1 MDLKSLIKHLDK
13 TPAGDINLINCWIKS
28 VQGLDEC
35 VISQSLFRRGILPPR
50 PQRLDKKT
58 LVMATNRLAI
68 WRFFE
73 RYVSVDVK
81 SRGAH
86 WKNPFDEFGKDF
98 LRIFNGWKPIMISE
112 VNRHLDKNG
121 GHHHLFDDVM
131 SLANAAFLETLERQ
145 AMDLLA
151 MSKKA
156 QLIPF
161 HLKLRYAIQRHVHQ
175 GFPDLVGGGVRI
187 GFDSKAFKEDRPVFV
202 PFEDYMRSIEGSDE
216 D

>member
-1 MDLKSLIKHLDK
+1 MELQNLLDSLDE
-13 TPAGDINLINCWIKS
+13 TPDGDIKLINQWIKS
-28 VQGLDEC
+28 THRLGED
-35 VISQSLFRRGILPPR
+35 VITAAHFRRGILPPP

-58 LVMATNRLAI
+58 LVLFTNRLSI

-73 RYVSVDVK
+73 RFVSVTVK
-81 SRGAH
+81 ESGAH

-98 LRIFNGWKPIMISE
+98 LRIFNGWRPIMISE

-121 GHHHLFDDVM
+121 GRHQLFDDMM
-131 SLANAAFLETLERQ
+131 SMATAAFLETLERQ

-175 GFPDLVGGGVRI
+175 GLPDLVGGGVRI
-187 GFDSKAFKEDRPVFV
+187 GFDSKAFKEDRPVFI
-202 PFEDYMRSIEGSDE
+202 PFEDYMRGVEGE
-216 D
+216 DDD